1 MSDVRYIK
9 EPFLARIIS
18 VVFIFA
24 SIILL
29 SEEQKGFGIVT
40 LIIGLGLLIS
50 NSVCT
55 GIEINT
61 EQKYYRKLYSF
72 LGIVFGEW
80 ESFPKTEYISVY
92 KSRETLNSS
101 AANWPTLTSN
111 SYIVNSFWE
120 DRRPITLYKS
130 NSKKEALAVAKDM
143 ADVLGIKIL
152 DSTDGEQK
160 WL

>member
-1 MSDVRYIK
+1 MPNIRYIK
-9 EPFLARIIS
+9 EPFLARTTSI
-18 VVFIFA
+18 VFIFA
-24 SIILL
+24 SIVLL
-29 SEEQKGFGIVT
+29 SEKQKAFGVIA

-50 NSVCT
+50 SAVNS

-61 EQKYYRKLYSF
+61 EQKSFRKLYSF

-92 KSRETLNSS
+92 KSREILKS
-101 AANWPTLTSN
+101 AAANRPTLTSN

-120 DRRPITLYKS
+120 DRRPITLYKT

-143 ADVLGIKIL
+143 ADTLGIKTL
-152 DSTDGEQK
+152 DSTEAEQK
-160 WL
+160 WI

>member
-72 LGIVFGEW
+72 LGIVFGE
-80 ESFPKTEYISVY
+80 
-92 KSRETLNSS
+92 
-101 AANWPTLTSN
+101 
-111 SYIVNSFWE
+111 
-120 DRRPITLYKS
+120 
-130 NSKKEALAVAKDM
+130 
-143 ADVLGIKIL
+143 
-152 DSTDGEQK
+152 
-160 WL
+160 

>member
-1 MSDVRYIK
+1 MSTIRYIK
-9 EPFLARIIS
+9 EPFLARAIS
-18 VVFIFA
+18 IVFVFA

-29 SEEQKGFGIVT
+29 SEKQKVFGAIA
-40 LIIGLGLLIS
+40 LIIGLGLLFSSAI
-50 NSVCT
+50 NT

-61 EQKYYRKLYSF
+61 EKKSFRKLYSF

-92 KSRETLNSS
+92 KSRETLNSP

-120 DRRPITLYKS
+120 DRRPITLCKA
-130 NSKKEALAVAKDM
+130 NSKKEALAIARDM

-152 DSTDGEQK
+152 DSTEGEQK
-160 WL
+160 WV

>member
-1 MSDVRYIK
+1 MPNIRYIK
-9 EPFLARIIS
+9 KPFLERIIS
-18 VVFIFA
+18 AVFIFA

-29 SEEQKGFGIVT
+29 SGEQKAFGIVT

-92 KSRETLNSS
+92 KSRETLNSP

-111 SYIVNSFWE
+111 SYIVNSFGKTE
-120 DRRPITLYKS
+120 GLLHYISPIPKRSSCCCQRYGRRPCH
-130 NSKKEALAVAKDM
+130 
-143 ADVLGIKIL
+143 
-152 DSTDGEQK
+152 
-160 WL
+160 